1 LYEKRKEPKMSV
13 TALIETATQEF
24 KQKLSACCEK
34 LETERLTP
42 ELAEQ
47 VCEGLSQAIS
57 AAGVAGLR
65 AFLEGYEE
73 HNPTLLVK
81 GTLFRQKQASAKT
94 FLTPFGPMT
103 LSRNLYQADEGG
115 PSYVP
120 LDASWGMER
129 EFATPEVREA
139 VLLACAHITPDETAF
154 LLRKSA
160 LFHPSTTAIK
170 HIVEKAGD
178 FIHLHA
184 DCLDASIRA
193 QEEPV
198 PNTRVLAASL
208 DGTHIL
214 LDEPGIKQGRP
225 PERPGP
231 QTPDESATIY
241 KQAVVGSI
249 SFYGDKTKKD
259 SGPPRLISRYVAH
272 MPEAGAPTAK
282 RRFEAELADA
292 EAKLPLHIRKVLL
305 LDGQRALWKYV
316 EHNPRFDDYDKLI
329 DFYHTSDHL
338 STAAELLFGKGSAK
352 AQRWYDTYRGKLLV
366 NDGAAKQ
373 VLRSIDY
380 FQHHRRLSKS
390 RRKDLKTE
398 HTFFQRN
405 QHRMAYAE
413 FRRKGF
419 PIGSGPVEAAC
430 KTLVKTRLCRSGMR
444 WSRQGGQRIL
454 QLRTYV
460 KSGRWDS
467 FWKHYKQLHFANAA

>member
-1 LYEKRKEPKMSV
+1 MSV
-13 TALIETATQEF
+13 TAMMEAATQEF

-34 LETERLTP
+34 LEAERLTP
-42 ELAEQ
+42 ELAEK
-47 VCEGLSQAIS
+47 VCEGLTQAIS

-65 AFLEGYEE
+65 AFLEGYEV
-73 HNPTLLVK
+73 HVPTLQVN
-81 GTLFRQKQASAKT
+81 GALFRRKQASAKT
-94 FLTPFGPMT
+94 FLTPFGPMR
-103 LSRNLYQADEGG
+103 LERSLYQADGGG
-115 PSYVP
+115 PSHVP
-120 LDASWGMER
+120 LDVLWGMEG

-139 VLLACAHITPDETAF
+139 VLLACAHITPDETA
-154 LLRKSA
+154 LVLRKSA

-170 HIVEKAGD
+170 HIVEKTGD
-178 FIHLHA
+178 FIQTQV
-184 DCLDASIRA
+184 DTLDASIRVS
-193 QEEPV
+193 EEPP
-198 PNTRVLAASL
+198 PNTQVLVASL
-208 DGTHIL
+208 DGTHVL

-231 QTPDESATIY
+231 KTTDLPAQAGESATIY

-249 SFYGDKTKKD
+249 SFYGPKTQQD
-259 SGPPRLISRYVAH
+259 SGPPRLVSRYVAY

-282 RRFEAELADA
+282 YRFEAELAHA
-292 EAKLPLHIRKVLL
+292 EAKLPPHIRKMLL
-305 LDGQRALWKYV
+305 LDGQRALWNYV

-329 DFYHTSDHL
+329 DFYHTSEHL
-338 STAAELLFGKGSAK
+338 SKSAELLFGKGSAK
-352 AQRWYDTYRGKLLV
+352 GQRWYDTYREKLLV
-366 NDGAAKQ
+366 KDGAAQQ

-380 FQHHRRLSKS
+380 FRHHRRLSKS

-398 HTFFQRN
+398 HTFFRRN

-467 FWKHYKQLHFANAA
+467 FWKHYKQLLFANTA